1 MVRNK
6 SGRKGGE
13 HSLPRKTTPNYV
25 LTLKLDTNNKDEI
38 ILDKRFEICRKL
50 YNAILGLGLKKFN
63 ALSELKVYKKL
74 RKELVEINKLYFKD
88 EESKKSKI
96 NDELRKEKYKELT
109 HLLGEYGINE
119 YSLINK
125 MTLMYKSF
133 NKNIDNKTAQ
143 ALASRAWKA
152 LEMLIF
158 KDAQKVN
165 FIRYDELKSVEGKWN
180 KSGITYRD
188 GIIKWNGLK
197 IPVIIKSNDIYAQKA
212 IQDRIKY
219 CRIVRKNIHGKYNYY
234 VQLIIE
240 GIPPVKYNK
249 ETGDFKKN
257 VGLGDVGI
265 DIGTQ
270 TIAIS
275 SKYNVKLLELCP
287 EINDI
292 QDIKTKLSRKLDR
305 QRRANN
311 PNNYNND
318 GTIKFGIMIN
328 GKKKKLTWVK
338 SNKYIKT
345 QIELRDIQMK
355 QADVRKQSHERLAN
369 YIISL
374 GDRILVETMNYKGL
388 QKRSK
393 NTTINAKTGKFNKK
407 KRFGKSISNKA
418 PSKLI
423 EIINRKLKYVKLEI
437 LKINTHKVKASQFNH
452 FTGEYTKKELKDRW
466 DVSTAIQRDCYSAF
480 LIMNVGNDL
489 ETINRELCFR
499 TYDNFKQLH
508 DYEINRLKILK
519 GNGIKLI
526 SSMGI

>member
-1 MVRNK
+1 MVRRK
-6 SGRKGGE
+6 SRKWGE
-13 HSLPRKTTPNYV
+13 YLLARKTTPNYV
-25 LTLKLDTNNKDEI
+25 LTLKLDTNNKDGI
-38 ILDKRFEICRKL
+38 ILTKRFEICRKL

-74 RKELVEINKLYFKD
+74 RRELAEINKLYFKD
-88 EESKKSKI
+88 EESKKSKL
-96 NDELRKEKYKELT
+96 NDELRKEKYKQLT
-109 HLLGEYGINE
+109 HLLEEYGVNE

-125 MTLMYKSF
+125 MTPMYKPF

-143 ALASRAWKA
+143 ALASRAFKA
-152 LEMLIF
+152 LEKLIF
-158 KDAQKVN
+158 KDAKKVN

-197 IPVIIKSNDIYAQKA
+197 IPIIIKSNDIYAQKA

-219 CRIVRKNIHGKYNYY
+219 CRIVRKFIRGKYRYY
-234 VQLIIE
+234 VQLIME
-240 GIPPVKYNK
+240 GIPPAKCNK
-249 ETGDFKKN
+249 ETCDIKRSL
-257 VGLGDVGI
+257 GLGNVGI

-275 SKYNVKLLELCP
+275 SKYDVKLLELCP
-287 EINDI
+287 EINNI

-328 GKKKKLTWVK
+328 GKRNKLTWVK
-338 SNKYIKT
+338 SNRYIKT
-345 QIELRDIQMK
+345 QMELRDIQRK
-355 QADVRKQSHERLAN
+355 QTDIRKQSHEKLAN
-369 YIISL
+369 YVISL

-393 NTTINAKTGKFNKK
+393 KTTINAKTGKFNKK
-407 KRFGKSISNKA
+407 KRFGKSLGNKA

-423 EIINRKLKYVKLEI
+423 EIINRKLKYDELEI
-437 LKINTHKVKASQFNH
+437 LKINTHKAKASQFNH

-489 ETINRELCFR
+489 ETINRELCFQ

-508 DYEINRLKILK
+508 DVEINRLKILK
-519 GNGIKLI
+519 ENGVKLI